1 MAATL
6 TSEELRG
13 AIEESPGGPNVAA
26 IFDVDGA
33 VVAGHLVSARRLG
46 PFGASRTA
54 PEDAATSSLRS
65 LRGKE
70 VSDADEAG
78 ARAFARSAAD
88 RVYAEARELIA
99 LHRRRGHTVLLT
111 SPATIHHV
119 RPLADA
125 LGVDDVLCT
134 DVEVVDGR
142 LTGNV
147 VDPVLA
153 GHDKAAAVEK
163 FVASRGIDLTR
174 SHAYASSDDGVALL
188 SLVGAPHPVNP
199 DRDLAAAAKRNAWR
213 TVRFES
219 RGPAA
224 PETIARSLAA
234 YGMMVPSMLGGV
246 AFGILNRDRH
256 AIAEYGVNGWIERM
270 FAVTGVKLRVHGE
283 ENLWSQRPAVF
294 VFNHRNNFD
303 PYVAIKL
310 VRRDWGSVAKRE
322 IAGPLAPLMQ
332 WVMPNVAFI
341 DRSDAEKAVEGLKPV
356 TELLG
361 SGVSVL
367 VAPEGTRSRTGQ
379 LGRFKKGPFRMAMT
393 AGVPIV
399 PIVIRNADL
408 VTSREAG
415 LIRPGTIEVTVLPP
429 VATSDWKV
437 KDLDDRIAEVRQQY
451 VDTLANWPESTSA
464 QAGTSE

>member
-1 MAATL
+1 
-6 TSEELRG
+6 
-13 AIEESPGGPNVAA
+13 
-26 IFDVDGA
+26 
-33 VVAGHLVSARRLG
+33 
-46 PFGASRTA
+46 
-54 PEDAATSSLRS
+54 
-65 LRGKE
+65 
-70 VSDADEAG
+70 
-78 ARAFARSAAD
+78 
-88 RVYAEARELIA
+88 
-99 LHRRRGHTVLLT
+99 
-111 SPATIHHV
+111 
-119 RPLADA
+119 
-125 LGVDDVLCT
+125 
-134 DVEVVDGR
+134 
-142 LTGNV
+142 
-147 VDPVLA
+147 
-153 GHDKAAAVEK
+153 VEK

-174 SHAYASSDDGVALL
+174 SHAYTSSDDGVALL

-322 IAGPLAPLMQ
+322 IAGALAPLMQ